1 MVFSDGEDTSSLI
14 SFDEVLDLAK
24 RSETAIYTIAL
35 RGVDTQTKGFREAEF
50 VMRQLAQ
57 ETGGRSFFPARIEE
71 LTGVYAQIADE
82 LASQYT
88 IGYTSKNGR
97 RDGAFR
103 RIVVQA
109 GRQGLTPRTKKG
121 LLRPDRT
128 VKIVPL
134 LLYIVSGVA
143 YAVHFARRDPGVGRT
158 ATASLLVAALAHTFL
173 IGMQTMEVH
182 HIPLASLPTAVSTF
196 VWLLTL
202 SYLYL
207 EITTEERTMG
217 VFILPIVIGL
227 QTISVLSPGVEKS
240 DPVLDSP
247 WFWVHV
253 ASLLCAYASFALAG
267 MLGLTYMLQF
277 KEIKKKHLGY
287 LYSRLPSLLTLDTM
301 NSRAMTVGW
310 VFLTIG
316 VTVGVIWT
324 AQSRALAP
332 ENPNLQM
339 MSLDDPKI
347 FFAVLTWVVY
357 SFALF
362 ARNRLGWTGRRAAWL
377 SFVGFAIILLNF
389 LPIGYFVETSHTFQ

>member
-1 MVFSDGEDTSSLI
+1 M
-14 SFDEVLDLAK
+14 
-24 RSETAIYTIAL
+24 
-35 RGVDTQTKGFREAEF
+35 
-50 VMRQLAQ
+50 
-57 ETGGRSFFPARIEE
+57 
-71 LTGVYAQIADE
+71 
-82 LASQYT
+82 
-88 IGYTSKNGR
+88 
-97 RDGAFR
+97 
-103 RIVVQA
+103 
-109 GRQGLTPRTKKG
+109 
-121 LLRPDRT
+121 
-128 VKIVPL
+128 KIVPL

-143 YAVHFARRDPGVGRT
+143 YAVYFARRDPAVGRA

-217 VFILPIVIGL
+217 VFILPIVVGL
-227 QTISVLSPGVEKS
+227 QTISVVSPGVENA